1 MTNCVRETLCTHCIH
16 REVCSIRVL
25 YLETLNKL
33 PNTNSDFTATLS
45 CKYYMSE
52 VPEQKTYDFTYNV
65 PISLNG
71 KLNG

>member
-33 PNTNSDFTATLS
+33 PNTNSDFTATLN
-45 CKYYMSE
+45 CKYYVSE
-52 VPEQKTYDFTYNV
+52 NPDPKTNAFTYSIPV
-65 PISLNG
+65 SLNG
-71 KLNG
+71 KV